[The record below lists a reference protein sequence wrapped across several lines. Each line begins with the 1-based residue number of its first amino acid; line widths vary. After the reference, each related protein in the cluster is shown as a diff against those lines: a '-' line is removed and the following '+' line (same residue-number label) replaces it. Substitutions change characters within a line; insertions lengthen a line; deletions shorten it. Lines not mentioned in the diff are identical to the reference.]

1 MGKKNQKHW
10 EMGKALEKIFP
21 GCVVDNTGTCID
33 EKGDEWTHLSIK
45 RTIWIN
51 KRTGELSEVCP
62 D

>member
-21 GCVVDNTGTCID
+21 GCVVDTTGTCID
-33 EKGDEWTHLSIK
+33 KNGDEWTHLSII

-51 KRTGELSEVCP
+51 KRTGELSETCP